1 MKKVK
6 TLVLGVVAVLG
17 LSGQAAMGQGKSE
30 PVRIAFD
37 LPARPP
43 GTGILLQSYYEA
55 GFIFTSIAE
64 SGRFGRIAPGDPRD
78 PDFVTP
84 FLNTGFSLTSGGLF
98 DLVSV
103 DLAEYSTVV
112 PDAVP
117 VSFVGYYSDGTTVT
131 TSFLTDGIIDG
142 PAGARDF
149 ETFHFGPEFSGLT
162 RVEIPTYGWSLD
174 NVVVVIPEPSTG
186 TLLVFGAIL
195 LGLRRY
201 RRTRTLGYKLPRQSL
216 PGQSETEESPDR

>member
-6 TLVLGVVAVLG
+6 TLVISLVSMLS
-17 LSGQAAMGQGKSE
+17 LSGEAAIGQGTFGS
-30 PVRIAFD
+30 VRITFD

-84 FLNTGFSLTSGGLF
+84 FLNTGVGESLMFSLTSGGLF

-112 PDAVP
+112 PEAVLVP
-117 VSFVGYYSDGTTVT
+117 FVGYYADGTTVT

-162 RVEIPTYGWSLD
+162 RVEIPSYGWSLD

-186 TLLVFGAIL
+186 SLLV
-195 LGLRRY
+195 LGVALAGFRQYKRKRR
-201 RRTRTLGYKLPRQSL
+201 GP
-216 PGQSETEESPDR
+216 